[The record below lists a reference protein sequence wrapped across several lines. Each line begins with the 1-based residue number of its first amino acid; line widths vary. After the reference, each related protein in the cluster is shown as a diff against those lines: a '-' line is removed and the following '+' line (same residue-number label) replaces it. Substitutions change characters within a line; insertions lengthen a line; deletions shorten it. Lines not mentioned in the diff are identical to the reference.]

1 MSNLDLD
8 HLRNWIGRQEDRHD
22 VISAVLVERFRATI
36 PMGLWDE
43 TDVPPGMI
51 WCLGLPA
58 LPLGDLGQDGHPARG
73 GFLPPVPLVSRMWA
87 GGEIIHH
94 GAFSIGDAVVH
105 SARIAD
111 VVAKTGRSGPLVF
124 VTVAHEYRV
133 GGRLVVSERQ
143 DIVYRDPVPS
153 AVPVALDVSK
163 PAGEGWM
170 ASGPVQ
176 MFRYSA
182 LTFNGHRI
190 HYDVDY
196 ARDEEGYPGLVVHGP
211 LQATLL
217 LNRIAAT
224 LGAVPSRFAFRG
236 LSPLFAGE
244 AFRLGAEG
252 NEVWCEKASGTVTM
266 KADFSA

>member
-1 MSNLDLD
+1 MNLDLD
-8 HLRNWIGRQEDRHD
+8 HLRNWIGRQEDRRD
-22 VISAVLVERFRATI
+22 VVSDVLVERFRATI
-36 PMGLWDE
+36 PVGLWDGA
-43 TDVPPGMI
+43 DVPAGII

-58 LPLGDLGQDGHPARG
+58 LPLQDLGPDGHPARG

-87 GGEIIHH
+87 GGEIVHY
-94 GAFSIGDAVVH
+94 GDLCVGDAVVH

-111 VVAKTGRSGPLVF
+111 VVAKSGRSGPLVF

-133 GGRLVVSERQ
+133 DGRLVVSERQ
-143 DIVYRDPVPS
+143 DIVYRDPARPD
-153 AVPVALDVSK
+153 VPVALDLSR

-170 ASGPVQ
+170 SCGPVQ

-196 ARDEEGYPGLVVHGP
+196 ARDREGYPGLVVHGP

-217 LNRIAAT
+217 LNRAAAR
-224 LGAVPSRFAFRG
+224 LGSVPSRFAFRG

-244 AFRLGAEG
+244 AFRFGAEG
-252 NEVWCEKASGTVTM
+252 SEIWCENASGTVTM